1 MTGYWGLK
9 ENLDPFKCLQFGD
22 KDDDG
27 ENMVDLDEIVE
38 LRLDPFREP
47 TEADYEHILSM
58 TRKGSNEGQFD
69 SGVDY

>member
-1 MTGYWGLK
+1 MTGYWELK
-9 ENLDPFKCLQFGD
+9 ENLDPYKCLQFGD

-38 LRLDPFREP
+38 LWFEPKREVRE
-47 TEADYEHILSM
+47 TDYEHILEM
-58 TRKGSNEGQFD
+58 TRKGYVSGQFD